1 MIWVYIVAMTLT
13 APITKDNSFIVHS
26 PNMAFKTEK
35 ACQEWR
41 EYDMLRLYNSRPN
54 EDAKAVSHCFSLPFN
69 IDIEG

>member
-41 EYDMLRLYNSRPN
+41 EYDMLRLYNSRPD
-54 EDAKAVSHCFSLPFN
+54 EDASAVSQCFSLPFN
-69 IDIEG
+69 IDIES